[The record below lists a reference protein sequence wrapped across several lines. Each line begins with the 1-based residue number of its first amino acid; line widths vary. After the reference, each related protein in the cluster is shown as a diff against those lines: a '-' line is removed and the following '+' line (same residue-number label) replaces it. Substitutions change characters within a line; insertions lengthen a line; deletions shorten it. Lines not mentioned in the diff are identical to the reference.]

1 MEQISH
7 TKSFNDAQKD
17 GSKERRVELESKD
30 PSAKNDK
37 MLMIG
42 DGAFISN
49 LGWISILSVTISGL
63 SMVGVGAGL

>member
-17 GSKERRVELESKD
+17 QSKKRRVELESKD

>member
-17 GSKERRVELESKD
+17 QSKERRVELESKN